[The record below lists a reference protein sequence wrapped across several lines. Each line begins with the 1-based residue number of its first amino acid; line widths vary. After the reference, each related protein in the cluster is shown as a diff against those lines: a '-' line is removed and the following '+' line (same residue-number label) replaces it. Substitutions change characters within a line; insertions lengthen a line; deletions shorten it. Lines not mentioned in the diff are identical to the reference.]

1 MSRVLLAEGAVFHEL
16 NAIRRVLLVFHVV
29 VVPLLAFGA
38 GQCDLYAHFSFSF
51 CECKR
56 RAFALALLFYV
67 PK

>member
-1 MSRVLLAEGAVFHEL
+1 MEGVLAAEAAVLHEL
-16 NAIRRVLLVFHVV
+16 DTIGVVLLVLEGV